1 MLVAGRVYVRLVV
14 PELFT
19 LDEPDNVA
27 LVAEETLVLPEVV
40 PLVEDVVL
48 PDVVP
53 LLACV
58 SLVRPFVLAIDRP
71 LVVPRVLPP
80 VTEPRDSLGP
90 LKVVLDLIV
99 LSELLDTT

>member
-40 PLVEDVVL
+40 PLVEDVL

>member
-19 LDEPDNVA
+19 LDEPDDVV
-27 LVAEETLVLPEVV
+27 LVAEETLVLPEVT
-40 PLVEDVVL
+40 PLVEDVL

-71 LVVPRVLPP
+71 LVVVRVLPP